1 MAINITTLKP
11 GDDGLSNAKDGSIY
25 TDLSLDFSLKS
36 TNSSRKQL
44 FSDNTSTDLQID
56 QDYRAITN
64 SLLNIFNTAPGEKIL
79 RPGFGADL
87 RYYLFEPIS
96 EKTAQLI
103 GEVIVKAIKL
113 YEPRVTVD
121 EVFIKAFPEQNEYQI
136 DVYLMIPT
144 LNNQKYTFEGTL
156 TNQGVRTKQEKY

>member
-11 GDDGLSNAKDGSIY
+11 EDDGLSNAKDGSIY

-36 TNSSRKQL
+36 NNSSKKQL
-44 FSDNTSTDLQID
+44 FSDNTSSDLKID
-56 QDYRAITN
+56 QDYQAITN

-79 RPGFGADL
+79 SPGFGADL

-103 GEVIVKAIKL
+103 GEVIVKSIKM
-113 YEPRVTVD
+113 YEPRCSVE
-121 EVFIKAFPEQNEYQI
+121 EVFVKAFPEQNEYQI
-136 DVYLMIPT
+136 DVYLTIPT
-144 LNNQKYTFEGTL
+144 LNNQNYTFEGTL
-156 TNQGVRTKQEKY
+156 TDQGVRTKQAKY

>member
-11 GDDGLSNAKDGSIY
+11 SDDGLSNAKDGSIY

-64 SLLNIFNTAPGEKIL
+64 SLLNIFNTAPG
-79 RPGFGADL
+79 
-87 RYYLFEPIS
+87 
-96 EKTAQLI
+96 
-103 GEVIVKAIKL
+103 
-113 YEPRVTVD
+113 
-121 EVFIKAFPEQNEYQI
+121 
-136 DVYLMIPT
+136 
-144 LNNQKYTFEGTL
+144 
-156 TNQGVRTKQEKY
+156 